1 MSLYLIVVI
10 EAYLLGSI
18 PFGFLLV
25 WLVRKEDIR
34 AKGSGNIGATNVL
47 RSGAKGLGILTFV
60 LDGSKG
66 YAAVAVAYFL
76 GRAKDPATLQH
87 LAIVAALF
95 VILGHMFP
103 VWLRFKGG
111 KGVATAFGAFLGLC
125 WPAALTAFVLWLIA
139 VGLTRYVSLGLDSRG
154 VRASLSHSVAV
165 AGQIRLRIRRSGL
178 RLLLDR
184 HPQAPAKHHAPHAG
198 HGAPIRRDE
207 EGGENGG
214 MSRIA
219 IVGSGSWG
227 TALALSLAR
236 RGDHSI
242 ALWSHSAPVGT
253 YLPGFPIPQQVHPV
267 TDIAAALQG
276 ADIVISAVPSQHV
289 RAIYEKMAA
298 FLQPQQLIVSA
309 TKGIEDGTFLRMSQV
324 IAQVIALDGSR
335 LGVLSGPSFAQEV
348 AAGSPTAVTIACDES
363 SIANRLQEELGAPG
377 LRIYTNDDVIG
388 VELGGALKNVIAIAA
403 GIAAGLELGHNSA
416 AAIIT
421 RGVAEITRLAV
432 ACGGR
437 RETLAGL
444 SGLGDLVLTCTGP
457 LSRNRS
463 VGVELGRGHK
473 LPAILANLQGKVAE
487 GVRTTSAALGL
498 AKAHSVEMPITE
510 QMAAILEHGKS
521 PQDAIRELMARPGRD
536 E

>member
-1 MSLYLIVVI
+1 
-10 EAYLLGSI
+10 
-18 PFGFLLV
+18 
-25 WLVRKEDIR
+25 
-34 AKGSGNIGATNVL
+34 
-47 RSGAKGLGILTFV
+47 
-60 LDGSKG
+60 
-66 YAAVAVAYFL
+66 
-76 GRAKDPATLQH
+76 
-87 LAIVAALF
+87 
-95 VILGHMFP
+95 
-103 VWLRFKGG
+103 
-111 KGVATAFGAFLGLC
+111 
-125 WPAALTAFVLWLIA
+125 
-139 VGLTRYVSLGLDSRG
+139 
-154 VRASLSHSVAV
+154 
-165 AGQIRLRIRRSGL
+165 
-178 RLLLDR
+178 
-184 HPQAPAKHHAPHAG
+184 
-198 HGAPIRRDE
+198 
-207 EGGENGG
+207 

-242 ALWSHSAPVGT
+242 ALWSHSSAVGT
-253 YLPGFPIPQQVHPV
+253 YLPGFPIPPQVNPLA
-267 TDIAAALQG
+267 DLAAALAG
-276 ADIVISAVPSQHV
+276 AEIVISAVPSQHV
-289 RAIYEKMAA
+289 RAIYQNMAPHLA
-298 FLQPQQLIVSA
+298 PGQRIVSA
-309 TKGIEDGTFLRMSQV
+309 TKGIEDGTFLRMTQV
-324 IAQVIALDGSR
+324 IGQVLTRHSVDGSL

-348 AAGSPTAVTIACDES
+348 AAGDPTAVTIACAES
-363 SIANRLQEELGAPG
+363 ALANWLQEELSAPA

-403 GIAAGLELGHNSA
+403 GIASGLGLGHNSA

-437 RETLAGL
+437 RQTLAGL

-473 LPAILANLQGKVAE
+473 LPAILAQLQGKVAE

-498 AKAHSVEMPITE
+498 AKAHQVEMPITE